1 MNDEY
6 TPTERDLIGTWV
18 EAFEAAG
25 SELSPHELDIEA
37 RRGITRIQANAW
49 DEGYEGAARYHDLDT
64 EHAAPNPYRRDE
76 TDE

>member
-18 EAFEAAG
+18 EAFKSAG

-49 DEGYEGAARYHDLDT
+49 DDGYAAGQTDYESTRT
-64 EHAAPNPYRRDE
+64 NPHREDE
-76 TDE
+76 S